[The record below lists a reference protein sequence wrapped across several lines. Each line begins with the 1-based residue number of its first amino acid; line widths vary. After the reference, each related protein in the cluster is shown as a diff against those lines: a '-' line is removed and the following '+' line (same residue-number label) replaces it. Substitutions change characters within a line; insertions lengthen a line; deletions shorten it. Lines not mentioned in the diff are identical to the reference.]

1 MGRCIA
7 LIASHLCRYFCF
19 ESISSERICI
29 CTELICICTETAD
42 QEGISR
48 VGAATDLFGADS
60 KAAPRSFS
68 NYVLFQCVFFLGRIL
83 SLKTAIALNAPQI
96 TAIGFCQ
103 EVNNWP
109 FFAKL
114 WGEGS
119 HIWSQLLQVKMYIIS
134 YFISYCCRLAF
145 YWVENRARLRLT
157 YLAGVQK
164 LLRSQ
169 SIFEQTTHL

>member
-1 MGRCIA
+1 MYLYRTYLYLYRNSWPRGNIQSGWCCYWPIWRRFKSCAEVIFG
-7 LIASHLCRYFCF
+7 LCPFSMC
-19 ESISSERICI
+19 
-29 CTELICICTETAD
+29 
-42 QEGISR
+42 
-48 VGAATDLFGADS
+48 VLFGEDFIP
-60 KAAPRSFS
+60 K
-68 NYVLFQCVFFLGRIL
+68 NCV
-83 SLKTAIALNAPQI
+83 ALNAPQI

-119 HIWSQLLQVKMYIIS
+119 HIWSQLLQVNMYIIS

-157 YLAGVQK
+157 YLACVQK